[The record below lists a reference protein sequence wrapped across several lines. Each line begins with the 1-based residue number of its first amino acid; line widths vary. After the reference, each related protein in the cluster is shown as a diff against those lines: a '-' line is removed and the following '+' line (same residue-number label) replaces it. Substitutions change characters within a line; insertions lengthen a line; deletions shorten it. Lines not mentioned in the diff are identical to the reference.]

1 MIHVYNVMWIRIQG
15 FFLFDAQS
23 TIDYQLYNIIVC
35 QILNLYKYTDIA
47 EYNKNKKY
55 AQYLHGSADYPIR
68 FIDSA
73 GKEIHIALRCVV
85 LTYIF
90 SYRSQNCV
98 LNLVGKQYYNKR
110 SKYIIVWS

>member
-55 AQYLHGSADYPIR
+55 AQ
-68 FIDSA
+68 
-73 GKEIHIALRCVV
+73 
-85 LTYIF
+85 
-90 SYRSQNCV
+90 
-98 LNLVGKQYYNKR
+98 
-110 SKYIIVWS
+110 